1 MRITFS
7 RAKIMRFLSL
17 SVFFSAIVLAG
28 CNYMPE
34 ISMPSLSVPAVTV
47 EPEVEPEL
55 CQIGEN
61 VFFVKGDGDC
71 PQYPAEN

>member
-1 MRITFS
+1 M
-7 RAKIMRFLSL
+7 KIIKKKLYTSFGVAFLILLPIS
-17 SVFFSAIVLAG
+17 G

-34 ISMPSLSVPAVTV
+34 ISMPSLSIPAVVV

-61 VFFVKGDGDC
+61 VFVTKGEGDC
-71 PQYPAEN
+71 PQYPAEG